1 MATNGTKIEDYAFL
15 SDTQTGALVSRDGCV
30 DWLCFP
36 RFDSP
41 ACFASLLG
49 EKKNGHWRFFSEE
62 KIEKTR
68 RQYRDETLIL
78 ETEIETKSGAVRLID
93 FMPPRGEN
101 PDIIRIVEGL
111 RGKVSMHME
120 LIIRFDYGHIVP
132 WVRRRN
138 DGLEAIAGPDGLI
151 LRTPIE
157 TCGKDLTTVA
167 EFTVTK
173 GDRVPFVLTWFL
185 SHKDPPRKVNPEHAL
200 RDTEKYWGD
209 WSSQFQSE
217 GEWRDSVMR
226 SLITLKGLTYAPT
239 GGLVAALTTSLP
251 EEIGGVRNWD
261 YRFCWL
267 RDAALILLALLRS
280 GYREEAKSWRQW
292 LLRAIAGSPEQMQAI
307 YGVRGERR
315 LEEFEI
321 PWLSGYENSKPVRIG
336 NAASNQFQLDVYG
349 EILAAIWQADRV
361 GLKLEDADWALMVQL
376 MKFLESNWQKP
387 DEGIWEVRGGR
398 KHFTHSKMM
407 AWLAFDRAIKL
418 VEECGCAAD
427 EHFKRW
433 EKVRDQIHAEV
444 CERGYNIDKKAFTQF
459 YGSDALDASLL
470 LMPVAGFLPATDERV
485 RSTIEAIERELM
497 QDGFVLRYRQQDE
510 NVDGLPGGEGVFLPC
525 SFWLADCLHLIG
537 RKEEARE
544 LFERLLNL
552 RNDVGLLSEEYDPRE
567 KRQLGNFPQAFSHVA
582 LISAAAILGDEI
594 FRPWSDSNSTFARGN
609 EAPD

>member
-1 MATNGTKIEDYAFL
+1 MTTNGTKIEDYAFL

-49 EKKNGHWRFFSEE
+49 GRENGRWFFHPDE
-62 KIEKTR
+62 KIERTR
-68 RQYRDETLIL
+68 RRYRDDTLIL

-132 WVRRRN
+132 WVRRRH

-167 EFTVTK
+167 DFTVAK
-173 GDRVPFVLTWFL
+173 GDRVPFVLTWFA
-185 SHKDPPRKVNPEHAL
+185 SHEEPPRKVNAEHAL

-209 WSSQFQSE
+209 WSREFQSK
-217 GEWRDSVMR
+217 GEWRDAVMR

-292 LLRAIAGSPEQMQAI
+292 LLRAIAGSPEQM
-307 YGVRGERR
+307 
-315 LEEFEI
+315 
-321 PWLSGYENSKPVRIG
+321 
-336 NAASNQFQLDVYG
+336 
-349 EILAAIWQADRV
+349 
-361 GLKLEDADWALMVQL
+361 
-376 MKFLESNWQKP
+376 
-387 DEGIWEVRGGR
+387 
-398 KHFTHSKMM
+398 
-407 AWLAFDRAIKL
+407 
-418 VEECGCAAD
+418 
-427 EHFKRW
+427 
-433 EKVRDQIHAEV
+433 
-444 CERGYNIDKKAFTQF
+444 
-459 YGSDALDASLL
+459 
-470 LMPVAGFLPATDERV
+470 
-485 RSTIEAIERELM
+485 
-497 QDGFVLRYRQQDE
+497 
-510 NVDGLPGGEGVFLPC
+510 
-525 SFWLADCLHLIG
+525 
-537 RKEEARE
+537 
-544 LFERLLNL
+544 
-552 RNDVGLLSEEYDPRE
+552 
-567 KRQLGNFPQAFSHVA
+567 
-582 LISAAAILGDEI
+582 
-594 FRPWSDSNSTFARGN
+594 
-609 EAPD
+609 

>member
-1 MATNGTKIEDYAFL
+1 MSKPHAKIEDYAFL
-15 SDTQTGALVSRDGCV
+15 SDTQSGALVSREGCV

-49 EKKNGHWRFFSEE
+49 KKENGHWLFFPAA
-62 KIEKTR
+62 KIENVKR
-68 RQYRDETLIL
+68 RYRGDTLIL

-111 RGKVSMHME
+111 RGEVLMKME
-120 LIIRFDYGHIVP
+120 LIIRFEYGSIIP
-132 WVRRRN
+132 WVRKAH

-157 TCGKDLTTVA
+157 TRGEDLKTVA
-167 EFTVTK
+167 EFTVK
-173 GDRVPFVLTWFL
+173 RDQRVPFVLTWFA
-185 SHKDPPRKVNPEHAL
+185 SHRAPPRAIHPEHAL
-200 RDTEKYWGD
+200 RDTEKFWNGWAGRFHYSGPWK
-209 WSSQFQSE
+209 E
-217 GEWRDSVMR
+217 VIMR

-292 LLRAIAGSPEQMQAI
+292 LLRAIAGSPAQMQAI

-349 EILAAIWQADRV
+349 EILAAIWQADRA
-361 GLKLEDADWALMVQL
+361 GLKLEEPDWALMVAL
-376 MKFLESNWQKP
+376 MKFLESNWHKP

-398 KHFTHSKMM
+398 KHFTNSKMM
-407 AWLAFDRAIKL
+407 AWVALDRPVKL
-418 VEECGCAAD
+418 VEECGCAAN
-427 EHFKRW
+427 EHISRW
-433 EKVRDQIHAEV
+433 QKLRDQIHAEV
-444 CERGYNIDKKAFTQF
+444 CERGYNTRKKAFTQF

-470 LMPVAGFLPATDERV
+470 MMPLTGFLPITDERV
-485 RSTIEAIERELM
+485 RGTIEAIERELM
-497 QDGFVLRYRQQDE
+497 QDGLVLRYRPQE
-510 NVDGLPGGEGVFLPC
+510 EKVDGLPGREGVFLPC
-525 SFWLADCLHLIG
+525 SFWFADCLHLLG
-537 RKEEARE
+537 RQKGAG
-544 LFERLLNL
+544 
-552 RNDVGLLSEEYDPRE
+552 V
-567 KRQLGNFPQAFSHVA
+567 V
-582 LISAAAILGDEI
+582 
-594 FRPWSDSNSTFARGN
+594 SDS
-609 EAPD
+609 